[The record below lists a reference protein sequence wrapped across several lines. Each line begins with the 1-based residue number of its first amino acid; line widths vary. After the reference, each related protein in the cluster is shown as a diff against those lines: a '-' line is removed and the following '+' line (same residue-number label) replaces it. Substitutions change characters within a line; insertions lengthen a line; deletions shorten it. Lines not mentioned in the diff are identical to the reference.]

1 MASASRKPGTDQQKQ
16 AKIKSVKVVAGV
28 CVASMLTVV
37 AGASLGAI
45 SPVSPAAAESIT
57 PAPGVTITPVPLP
70 TPSSLPSL
78 PAIPSIPK
86 LPSGG
91 LPTSLPT
98 GIPTGLPPVKTPDL
112 APKPTEDKPFTQTNL
127 NIDVGKSLTVTTDA
141 SGNIGT
147 NSFNVST
154 NVSGQGSGT
163 VNVPV
168 GPNKARD
175 VTSFAP
181 LNVQD
186 EAIVYDLD
194 NQTPQVQNRI
204 ASMGQYSAQMPI
216 SMTTRITENGKSVDP
231 NTATSLTGNIVVEW
245 EFKNHTTSN
254 EQISYRGP
262 SGATVTESVPVSV
275 PFGVGISGTFGK
287 GWANVAAPWA
297 NAGFAVGQVIAGSVT
312 LKESSVIAKLT
323 GLASGAQLPEIKIKA
338 TPTDSTNAT
347 SALYIK
353 GADVGAKVDDLLSGK
368 AVPLLVKLQDDL
380 GKASTGVA
388 AFLDKNVNPILDL
401 LAKLKVDPASAHKK
415 IADLVNQLSNA
426 SDYLFLLNGM
436 TEDVTGKIAS
446 RVAAATSPANQKKI
460 EAFIGTLGAADAQL
474 DEMIP
479 ILKAMVAEMPA
490 VIAGLD
496 DPLPKDAAKIC
507 PAVPFVGPKVVPCTG
522 AGVVNTLVIKLLKT
536 TCTSGDATRGYL
548 TDPVLK
554 NIDDAITKAYPGGPP
569 ADLTTLQSLLTKQ
582 AKGTWV
588 LDGPGGCIP
597 AADGVAAA
605 TPILIGDLTAI
616 MGDINDLLPLLDR
629 INAGIQLVEKSLTKY
644 VKQMPAIN
652 YALDHDCSPA
662 VISNIS
668 ECGLVQAMEIASS
681 TDAAAAKETRK
692 GLNIIVRTL
701 QEPLNQI
708 FAVAN
713 DIGRASLPLK
723 RTLDD
728 LPGVIN
734 ELGSGPFSAFTADA
748 ENLEHLASKLTTS
761 ASKTVALNKAID
773 QKFHTGEAFPYGSAT
788 GADVKTSATYS
799 FAVSAPGSTG
809 VSLWIAATFA
819 GVLAL
824 VMMGLAIWL
833 SRRPNAV

>member
-1 MASASRKPGTDQQKQ
+1 MASASRKPGTDHQKQ

-28 CVASMLTVV
+28 CVASMLAVV
-37 AGASLGAI
+37 AGASLGVV
-45 SPVSPAAAESIT
+45 SPVSAEIT
-57 PAPGVTITPVPLP
+57 PAPGVTITPLPLP
-70 TPSSLPSL
+70 TTSPLPSL

-91 LPTSLPT
+91 LPTSLPS
-98 GIPTGLPPVKTPDL
+98 GIPTGLPPIKTPDF
-112 APKPTEDKPFTQTNL
+112 APKPAEDKPFTETNL

-141 SGNIGT
+141 SGKIQT

-163 VNVPV
+163 INVPV

-194 NQTPQVQNRI
+194 NQTSQVQNRI

-231 NTATSLTGNIVVEW
+231 NTATSLTGKIEVEW

-262 SGATVTESVPVSV
+262 DGATVTESVAVSV

-297 NAGFAVGQVIAGSVT
+297 NTGFAVGQVISGSVT

-323 GLASGAQLPEIKIKA
+323 GLASDAQLPNLSIKA

-347 SALYIK
+347 SALYSK
-353 GADVGAKVDDLLSGK
+353 GADIGAKVDDLLRGK

-401 LAKLKVDPASAHKK
+401 TAKLKIDPVAADKK
-415 IADLVNQLSNA
+415 IAGLVNQLGDA
-426 SDYLFLLNGM
+426 SDKLFLLNGM
-436 TEDVTGKIAS
+436 TESGTGMIAS
-446 RVAAATSPANQKKI
+446 RVAAATSPASQKQIYKLVSK
-460 EAFIGTLGAADAQL
+460 LGNAKTVL
-474 DEMIP
+474 DEAIKLVP
-479 ILKAMVAEMPA
+479 QIQ
-490 VIAGLD
+490 
-496 DPLPKDAAKIC
+496 AKITELATGLSTPLTGSQQAVC
-507 PAVPFVGPKVVPCTG
+507 PGGKGPCTG
-522 AGVVNTLVIKLLKT
+522 ADVLQVRVMNLLPT
-536 TCTSGDATRGYL
+536 TCTSGGLTRGYL
-548 TDPVLK
+548 ND
-554 NIDDAITKAYPGGPP
+554 N
-569 ADLTTLQSLLTKQ
+569 
-582 AKGTWV
+582 
-588 LDGPGGCIP
+588 
-597 AADGVAAA
+597 AAA
-605 TPILIGDLTAI
+605 ISLAFTAGEAALTGANKQNLAALQVLLNAQAIDNGWNVTDCQAAAGRIAAETGPLIKFL
-616 MGDINDLLPLLDR
+616 
-629 INAGIQLVEKSLTKY
+629 
-644 VKQMPAIN
+644 PAIN
-652 YALDHDCSPA
+652 ADLGSLIPLLIDVDAGIPKAQVALTNFANAMPVINKALDHDCSPA

-668 ECGLVQAMEIASS
+668 ECGLVQAMKIAS
-681 TDAAAAKETRK
+681 TADAATAKEVRI
-692 GLNIIVRTL
+692 GLNIIVKTL

-713 DIGRASLPLK
+713 DIGRGSLPLK

-734 ELGSGPFSAFTADA
+734 ELGNGPFSSFTAEA

-761 ASKTVALNKAID
+761 ASKTVATNKAID
-773 QKFHTGEAFPYGSAT
+773 RKFHTGEAFPYGSAT
-788 GADVKTSATYS
+788 GTDVKTSATYS

-809 VSLWIAATFA
+809 VSLWIVATFA
-819 GVLAL
+819 GLLAL
-824 VMMGLAIWL
+824 IMMGLAIWL